1 MRHTIPMRLVMG
13 SLLATSGSALG
24 NMRAPRTRA
33 KVPSFAAGPPAGSGE
48 LHTRV
53 LHEDLIFRCQEKTC
67 RVTASYLVESDRAA
81 QVALDFILPENARV
95 NGRLGTIPV
104 PVSITSAANVAE
116 EIERRLRLR
125 QLYLA
130 PDAWPMA
137 STFRATASVTLQ
149 GGRNQVTFEYDQP
162 LGARERDYGY
172 FHEGRMVQHC
182 FYVLWPLKEWSR
194 AKDFAI
200 DLRFEVD
207 RKPPSWWK
215 RTFGH
220 PTNVSCRDFSGQ
232 RAQVGGQL
240 VYRASIGD
248 PFPDYLDCEI
258 GDDDLVEESA
268 R

>member
-1 MRHTIPMRLVMG
+1 MP
-13 SLLATSGSALG
+13 SSA
-24 NMRAPRTRA
+24 
-33 KVPSFAAGPPAGSGE
+33 AAPPAGD
-48 LHTRV
+48 LHARV
-53 LHEDLIFRCQEKTC
+53 LHEDLTFRCRENVC
-67 RVTASYLVESDRAA
+67 RVTASYLVEADRAA
-81 QVALDFILPENARV
+81 QVALEFILPVDARV

-104 PVSITSAANVAE
+104 PVSITSAANAANDIE
-116 EIERRLRLR
+116 ERMRLR

-130 PDAWPMA
+130 PKDWLMSA
-137 STFRATASVTLQ
+137 SFRATASVGLQ
-149 GGRNQVTFEYDQP
+149 GGRNQITFDYEQP
-162 LGARERDYGY
+162 LGAREDDYGY

-200 DLRFEVD
+200 DLRIEVD

-220 PTNVSCRDFSGQ
+220 PTNVRCRDVSGQ

-240 VYRASIGD
+240 VYRATLGD
-248 PFPDYLDCEI
+248 SFPDYLHCTI
-258 GDDDLVEESA
+258 GDDDLVHDSA